1 MDEGKTLIH
10 VTHETVGKIG
20 GIGAVLAGFFT
31 SKTYL
36 QKVSRSIVVG
46 PLFWFEGPISSRL
59 GEDVEVLYS
68 SVDGIYQTKFAPAFR
83 RIEQIFNAPII
94 YGRRTFVDKQTATTS
109 CPEILLIDVRIL
121 NREPVNELKKKLY
134 EYFGIRSD
142 LYEHIWEYE
151 QYVRLA
157 PVAIAILKA
166 IGASGTDTY
175 VIAHEF
181 MGIPTALAAAV
192 DVDFGAK
199 TVFYAHEV
207 ATVRNIVE
215 KSSGHDIMFYNVMRY
230 GRKGNF
236 FLGEIFGDQG
246 DYFKHP
252 LVEAAKYF
260 DCIFAVG
267 DFVADELRFLAPEFE
282 GSNINVVYNGI
293 PAYQTGIEDKLK
305 SKEKLQRYCEIL
317 LGFRPDFVFTH
328 VTRLVK
334 SKGLWRDLRVLE
346 HIEKDFQQ
354 KNKTAVLFLLST
366 EVSQKIPQAIY
377 RMESEYDWPVSHRE
391 GWPDLS
397 GGEADFYTA
406 IQKFNAKSSNVK
418 VIFINQFG
426 FCRKLCGNRMPEDME
441 FLDIRRGS
449 DVEFGMS
456 VYEPF
461 GISQLETL
469 TFGGI
474 CVISSVCGCSGFIR
488 DIDCGVPVKNIIVAD
503 FINLHE
509 YGFDTIENLVQIDAS
524 LRRQVERKVSE
535 KIASQI
541 LSTITENPDEI
552 ESMIKTGY
560 DLAGKMSWDIVV
572 ENYIL
577 PGLESIQKHRTD
589 YIYNK

>member
-1 MDEGKTLIH
+1 
-10 VTHETVGKIG
+10 
-20 GIGAVLAGFFT
+20 
-31 SKTYL
+31 
-36 QKVSRSIVVG
+36 
-46 PLFWFEGPISSRL
+46 
-59 GEDVEVLYS
+59 
-68 SVDGIYQTKFAPAFR
+68 
-83 RIEQIFNAPII
+83 
-94 YGRRTFVDKQTATTS
+94 
-109 CPEILLIDVRIL
+109 
-121 NREPVNELKKKLY
+121 
-134 EYFGIRSD
+134 
-142 LYEHIWEYE
+142 
-151 QYVRLA
+151 
-157 PVAIAILKA
+157 LKA
-166 IGASGTDTY
+166 IGASGTDAY

-267 DFVADELRFLAPEFE
+267 DYVADELRFLAPDFE

-366 EVSQKIPQAIY
+366 EVSQKSPEAIY
-377 RMESEYDWPVSHRE
+377 RIESEYDWPVSHRE

-406 IQKFNAKSSNVK
+406 VQKFNAKSSNVK

-461 GISQLETL
+461 GISQLEPL

-488 DIDCGVPVKNIIVAD
+488 DIACGVPVKNIIVAD

-524 LRRQVERKVSE
+524 LRRQVERKASE

-541 LSTITENPDEI
+541 LSTITENPAEI

-560 DLAGKMSWDIVV
+560 DLAGKMSWDVVV
-572 ENYIL
+572 ESYIL

-589 YIYNK
+589 YIYNKVSN